1 MEYVCLLPH
10 ARHSKDLYS
19 NESERLLEVGN
30 IDLPHTHMRSPTTA
44 GNERSACIN
53 VGSGFIN
60 VAFKVVDARLVL
72 LSNFDR
78 NWSPLSR

>member
-30 IDLPHTHMRSPTTA
+30 IDLPHTHMRPPTTA
-44 GNERSACIN
+44 ENSACMN
-53 VGSGFIN
+53 VGSGFIY
-60 VAFKVVDARLVL
+60 VAF
-72 LSNFDR
+72 
-78 NWSPLSR
+78 